1 MCSLKHKSYKAFQHD
16 TFFFSISQAALKLTS
31 NTLHINKG
39 PGTFH
44 TRLISSS
51 PSNVSQL
58 LSVRQSRRP
67 LDVALRETKILDLH
81 KWYSHNPQSL
91 WHQKTKEGKRDKIS
105 GKQTFLKRRDSFMDV
120 YFWDVER
127 HWVFRESWSTRQFT
141 HNTDTMHVMS
151 LSPSSTLVIE
161 RSDSSVICAIWLSQI
176 TLSR

>member
-67 LDVALRETKILDLH
+67 LDIALREMKMLAHH
-81 KWYSHNPQSL
+81 KWHCHNPLSL
-91 WHQKTKEGKRDKIS
+91 WHQKTKEGKRYNLWKTL
-105 GKQTFLKRRDSFMDV
+105 TFLKRRYFFMDV
-120 YFWDVER
+120 YFWER
-127 HWVFRESWSTRQFT
+127 ECHWVFRESWSMRQII
-141 HNTDTMHVMS
+141 HNNFIYFS
-151 LSPSSTLVIE
+151 FWKIRQLSY
-161 RSDSSVICAIWLSQI
+161 LSQ
-176 TLSR
+176 LAFPNHS